1 MAGRFLSAF
10 RHVKSILPEV
20 QAPTRKPSFSER
32 ILWTAFA
39 LIVYLVMS
47 EIPLYHVTRGADIYF
62 AYRVIFASRRGT
74 LMELGIGPVV
84 TAGLILQIL
93 IGGGLI
99 EADLSDRE
107 DRALFTVASKFLS
120 IVLAVFQIAL
130 FLSTGVWGYL
140 TIMESIVVFIQLL
153 AATLIVILLDE
164 MVQKGWGFGSGIS
177 IFIAGGVIQ
186 EILWQTFAP
195 VPAPDGT
202 LYGAIP
208 AFIQGIASGDPSSRF
223 LREHGYPDMIGFI
236 STILLLLALIYLQG
250 IRVNIPIAFA
260 RYRGYR
266 SQYPIQL
273 LYLSSIPVI
282 FASALFSNI
291 YVGAQILWSNMNRNN
306 DNPWLNWIGMFTTE
320 EGRVTPIGPSLAY
333 YLTPPRS
340 IIGVIQDPVRAIV
353 YITLIAVFCVIF
365 SWTWLTIG
373 GIGASDVA
381 RQFVD
386 AGVQIPGYRMTEKTI
401 YSILNKYIPVVGLFG
416 GFLIGLIAGL
426 ADLINVFGSG
436 IGILLTVGIIYNY
449 YQILVSEHILE
460 MYPGLERII
469 GGKG

>member
-1 MAGRFLSAF
+1 MAGRFLSLF
-10 RHVKSILPEV
+10 KPVKSILPEV
-20 QAPTRKPSFSER
+20 QAPVRKPSFSER

-74 LMELGIGPVV
+74 LMELGIGPIV
-84 TAGLILQIL
+84 TAGLVLQIL
-93 IGGGLI
+93 VGGGLI
-99 EADLSDRE
+99 EADLSKPE

-120 IVLAVFQIAL
+120 IILALFQITL

-140 TIMESIVVFIQLL
+140 TLFESMIVFMQLL

-177 IFIAGGVIQ
+177 LFIAGGVIQ
-186 EILWQTFAP
+186 EILWQAFAP
-195 VPAPDGT
+195 IPAPDGS

-208 AFIQGIASGDPSSRF
+208 SFIQNIISGNPSAAF
-223 LREHGYPDMIGFI
+223 FREHGYPDMTGLI
-236 STILLLLALIYLQG
+236 STMILLLVLLYLQG
-250 IRVNIPIAFA
+250 IRVDIPISFA

-266 SQYPIQL
+266 GRYPIQL

-282 FASALFSNI
+282 FTSALFSNL
-291 YVGAQILWSNMNRNN
+291 YVGAQILWSNMNRDNS
-306 DNPWLNWIGMFTTE
+306 NPWLNWIGMFTTDE
-320 EGRVTPIGPSLAY
+320 AGIRPIGPSLAY

-340 IIGVIQDPVRAIV
+340 IVGILEDPVRAII
-353 YITLIAVFCVIF
+353 YITLMAFFCIIF

-373 GIGASDVA
+373 GIGPSDVA
-381 RQFVD
+381 RQLVD
-386 AGVQIPGYRMTEKTI
+386 AGVQIPGYRMTEKTV

-436 IGILLTVGIIYNY
+436 IGILLTIGIIYNY
-449 YQILVSEHILE
+449 YQILLRERLFE
-460 MYPGLERII
+460 MYPGLERMI
-469 GGKG
+469 GGR

>member
-1 MAGRFLSAF
+1 MAGRFLSLF
-10 RHVKSILPEV
+10 KPVKSILPEV
-20 QAPTRKPSFSER
+20 QAPIRKPSFSER

-39 LIVYLVMS
+39 LIAYLVMS

-74 LMELGIGPVV
+74 LMELGIGPIV

-93 IGGGLI
+93 VGGGLI
-99 EADLSDRE
+99 EADLSDPE

-120 IVLAVFQIAL
+120 IILSVFQILL

-140 TIMESIVVFIQLL
+140 TIVESTIVFLQLL
-153 AATLIVILLDE
+153 AATLIIILLDE
-164 MVQKGWGFGSGIS
+164 MVQKGWGFGSGVS
-177 IFIAGGVIQ
+177 IFIAGGVVQ

-195 VPAPDGT
+195 VPAPDGA

-208 AFIQGIASGDPSSRF
+208 AFIQGITSGNPLSKF
-223 LREHGYPDMIGFI
+223 VREHGYPDMVGFI

-266 SQYPIQL
+266 SNYPIQL

-291 YVGAQILWSNMNRNN
+291 YVGAQILWSNMNRGN

-320 EGRVTPIGPSLAY
+320 GGGIRPIGPSLAY

-340 IIGVIQDPVRAIV
+340 IVGVIEDPIRAFIYV
-353 YITLIAVFCVIF
+353 ALIAVFCVIF
-365 SWTWLTIG
+365 SWTWLMIG
-373 GIGASDVA
+373 GIGPSDVA
-381 RQFVD
+381 RQLVD
-386 AGVQIPGYRMTEKTI
+386 SGVQIPGYRMTEKTI
-401 YSILNKYIPVVGLFG
+401 YYILDRYIPVVGLFG

-436 IGILLTVGIIYNY
+436 IGILLTIGIIYNY
-449 YQILVSEHILE
+449 YQILLRERIFE
-460 MYPGLERII
+460 IYPGLARIMR
-469 GGKG
+469 GRG